1 MNTLNPPAANA
12 ADPFGEFGSSQRTIE
27 LDLLGTRFEFR
38 SDSAELLDLV
48 DQAYA
53 GLPAQRLDA
62 TRAPLRVDLALID
75 DISLADQA
83 EPPLPRMHGGA
94 GLFGAVIDGA
104 NFAFAAP
111 AARSACVSISR
122 GLLAAHRYNA
132 RYELLEFAVFT
143 LASRAQNLAPLHA
156 GCVGWQGR
164 GVLLIGDSGA
174 GKTTLTLQALLEGM
188 EFLTE
193 DASFVDPASL
203 KVTGVA
209 NYVHPRFDALRFV
222 EPEARRAQMQAAPVI
237 RRRSGVEKFEV
248 DLRGGSGAVLAATP
262 LALQAIV
269 FLSPEASDGQPLL
282 RPLDL
287 ATATARLRATQ
298 PYAAQL
304 DSWPAFERGIAKLRR
319 FELRRGAHPRE
330 GVAALGELL
339 GRH

>member
-1 MNTLNPPAANA
+1 MNPPAANA
-12 ADPFGEFGSSQRTIE
+12 ADPFGEFGSSQRAIE

-53 GLPAQRLDA
+53 DLPAQRLGA
-62 TRAPLRVDLALID
+62 TPAPLRVDLALID

-111 AARSACVSISR
+111 AARGACVSISR
-122 GLLAAHRYNA
+122 GLLAAHRYHA

-209 NYVHPRFDALRFV
+209 NFLHPRFDALRFV
-222 EPEARRAQMQAAPVI
+222 KAEARRVQMQAAPVI

-248 DLRGGSGAVLAATP
+248 DLRGSGAVLAATP

-269 FLSPEASDGQPLL
+269 FLSPEVSDGQPLL

-287 ATATARLRATQ
+287 ATATVRLRATQ

-304 DSWPAFERGIAKLRR
+304 DNWPAFERSIAKLRC